1 MNSTP
6 HLKKVRERGFNS
18 GNGSADTPQRRV
30 VVLVVVVLV
39 PVAEALSPRI
49 VVVVLRGRPVPT
61 GGIRTTSVSMAISW
75 SGQTMFIRPAF
86 SLSASALVSALF
98 KGGQI
103 PPPSEMNMLAGS
115 GLDLNPFC
123 LPLSRTP

>member
-6 HLKKVRERGFNS
+6 HLKKVRERAFNS
-18 GNGSADTPQRRV
+18 GHGSADTPQRRV
-30 VVLVVVVLV
+30 IVLVVVVLV

-61 GGIRTTSVSMAISW
+61 GGIRTTSVSMAIFW
-75 SGQTMFIRPAF
+75 SGWTMFVRPARKAFDFRFGIRP
-86 SLSASALVSALF
+86 VTT
-98 KGGQI
+98 GRI

-115 GLDLNPFC
+115 GLG
-123 LPLSRTP
+123 

>member
-39 PVAEALSPRI
+39 PVAEALIPRI

-61 GGIRTTSVSMAISW
+61 GGIRTTSVSMTVFW
-75 SGQTMFIRPAF
+75 SGRTIFHPPGLQPFGLCFGIRPVTA
-86 SLSASALVSALF
+86 
-98 KGGQI
+98 GGYRRH
-103 PPPSEMNMLAGS
+103 P
-115 GLDLNPFC
+115 
-123 LPLSRTP
+123 R